1 MLGVAVIIR
10 SYGQQIHDQLA
21 EIIVFLL
28 KTACANSTRKSYA
41 VGQRHWAT
49 FQRLHK
55 FTNHEY
61 ANQRKVDLFFV
72 YPPNE
77 KLGINSPCG
86 SHCLS
91 SLFTFIIGINIFH
104 QPPPTRESYFS
115 Q

>member
-10 SYGQQIHDQLA
+10 SYGQQIHDQLS

-41 VGQRHWAT
+41 TGQRHWAT

-61 ANQRKVDLFFV
+61 ANQRKVALFFV
-72 YPPNE
+72 FPQMRNW
-77 KLGINSPCG
+77 G
-86 SHCLS
+86 
-91 SLFTFIIGINIFH
+91 
-104 QPPPTRESYFS
+104 
-115 Q
+115 